1 MAPFASELYP
11 TLAMPVPEF
20 TPPPYFLA
28 QLTGQNARGATSLE
42 VLSSCTT
49 MR

>member
-1 MAPFASELYP
+1 MAPFASELCP
-11 TLAMPVPEF
+11 TLAMPGTGF
-20 TPPPYFLA
+20 TPPYFLA
-28 QLTGQNARGATSLE
+28 RLTGQNARGATSLE